1 MSSNE
6 NAEPAAPA
14 EGAPA
19 PESAPAAPAAPPAS
33 AEDRLAKIEA
43 FLEKYGPRF
52 VALLGE

>member
-14 EGAPA
+14 EDSPAPQEASAAPA
-19 PESAPAAPAAPPAS
+19 PAAS

-43 FLEKYGPRF
+43 FIEKYGPRF
-52 VALLGE
+52 IALLGE